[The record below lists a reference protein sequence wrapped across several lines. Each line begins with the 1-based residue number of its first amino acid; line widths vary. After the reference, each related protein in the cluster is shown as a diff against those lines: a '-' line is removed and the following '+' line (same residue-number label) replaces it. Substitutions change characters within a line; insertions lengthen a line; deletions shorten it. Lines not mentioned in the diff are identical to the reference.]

1 MPQKFLDRSDIIP
14 ILQQMGRE
22 RMSQRMTTGGLEHTG
37 FQPSFFKRS
46 LQNRLMEMMPAFF
59 SSHSIGAMTGCR
71 EQPLPSPLFAGVED
85 IFGRAH
91 WARKPGLTHS

>member
-46 LQNRLMEMMPAFF
+46 LQNRLMEMMPGVFLQSQYRCNDWLPGTATA
-59 SSHSIGAMTGCR
+59 IPTLCR
-71 EQPLPSPLFAGVED
+71 
-85 IFGRAH
+85 R
-91 WARKPGLTHS
+91 